1 MIFEPSE
8 GHSPISPQTTTHVAC
23 SFCSQITPPNSE
35 PEIGSACEGPI
46 ALKERKSG
54 KPKHF
59 EGEIQLVGYDT
70 ICLMLA
76 VDGKPLS
83 RRTAMRYLR
92 RHRDIAKPIKIG
104 SQICYPSE
112 QIFKLA
118 ARIRGKG
125 RRREI
130 FL

>member
-1 MIFEPSE
+1 M
-8 GHSPISPQTTTHVAC
+8 PIGPQTTAHVAC
-23 SFCSQITPPNSE
+23 SFCSHITPPNPE
-35 PEIGSACEGPI
+35 PEIGLACEGPI
-46 ALKERKSG
+46 TLKKRKSI
-54 KPKHF
+54 KPKDL
-59 EGEIQLVGYDT
+59 EDEIQLVGYET
-70 ICLMLA
+70 ICFMLA

-112 QIFKLA
+112 QILKLV
-118 ARIRGKG
+118 ARIRDKG

>member
-1 MIFEPSE
+1 M
-8 GHSPISPQTTTHVAC
+8 PIGPQTTTHVAC
-23 SFCSQITPPNSE
+23 SFCSQITPPNPE
-35 PEIGSACEGPI
+35 PEIGSVGEGPI
-46 ALKERKSG
+46 TLKELKSI
-54 KPKHF
+54 KPKHL
-59 EGEIQLVGYDT
+59 EGEIKLVGYDT

-92 RHRDIAKPIKIG
+92 RHRDIAKPIRIG

-112 QIFKLA
+112 QILKLA